1 MPHRSISVILPVY
14 NEEDNIEFVVN
25 SITGYLSEIID
36 NFEIILVNDG
46 SVDKTAGIIESLS
59 KGNPHIKSIRHP
71 KNLGYGA
78 TLHSGFKIAQ
88 YPLVFFMDSDRQFE
102 ISDISK
108 LLAHIDQ
115 YDIVIGARAAR
126 QDSFYRILIAKLFNY
141 ITCSLFK
148 IKIKDMTCGF
158 KLIKKS
164 VLDSINIES
173 KGGVISAEILIKA
186 KSKNCL
192 IKEVDIRHFPR
203 KKGKPNGAS
212 LKVSLRKIYELIN
225 LWYRERLL
233 VHKYD

>member
-25 SITGYLSEIID
+25 SVTGYLSEIID

-46 SVDKTAGIIESLS
+46 SVDKTSGIIESLS
-59 KGNPHIKSIRHP
+59 KSNPHIKSIRHS
-71 KNLGYGA
+71 KNLGYGV

-88 YPLVFFMDSDRQFE
+88 YSLVFFMDSDRQFE

-115 YDIVIGARAAR
+115 YDIVIGTRATR
-126 QDSFYRILIAKLFNY
+126 QDPLYRILIAKLFNY
-141 ITCSLFK
+141 ITCVLFG

-164 VLDSINIES
+164 VLDSISIKS
-173 KGGVISAEILIKA
+173 KGGFINAEILIKA
-186 KSKNCL
+186 KRKICL
-192 IKEVDIRHFPR
+192 IKEVNIRHFPR
-203 KKGKPNGAS
+203 IRGKQKGAAF
-212 LKVSLRKIYELIN
+212 KVTLRKIYELLN
-225 LWYRERLL
+225 LLYWDRFLRRKNE
-233 VHKYD
+233 